1 MMASAVAD
9 RLQNG
14 VLGLDQRCNCAIFP
28 FMTNMKSLP
37 RGYRAL
43 VLGVSGGIGGAFA
56 SALSADPGCALALG
70 LSRSGDGVDVTSDTS
85 MATAARQVSQQLA
98 GAPLDLIICA
108 TGALQID
115 GRGPEKALARVTPE
129 VMAAQFALNA
139 IGPAMV
145 FKHFAPLLPRRD
157 RGLVGVLTARVGSI
171 SDNRLGGWLSYRAA
185 KAAANQVIR
194 TAAIELSRTRPGA
207 VALAL
212 HPGTV
217 ATGLTA
223 DYRADRVILTPQD
236 SVARLLA
243 ILDAA
248 QDTGRFFA
256 HDGAEV
262 AW

>member
-1 MMASAVAD
+1 
-9 RLQNG
+9 
-14 VLGLDQRCNCAIFP
+14 
-28 FMTNMKSLP
+28 MTSLP

-43 VLGVSGGIGGAFA
+43 VIGASGGIGGAFL
-56 SALSADPGCALALG
+56 SALTADPGCGGAVG
-70 LSRSGDGVDVTSDTS
+70 LSRSGDGIDVTSDAD
-85 MATAARQVSQQLA
+85 MAAAAARLRDLLA

-115 GRGPEKALARVTPE
+115 GHAPEKALARVTPAA
-129 VMAAQFALNA
+129 MAAQFALNA

-145 FKHFAPLLPRRD
+145 FKHFAPLLPRRG
-157 RGLVGVLTARVGSI
+157 RGLIGVLTARVGSI
-171 SDNRLGGWLSYRAA
+171 GDNGLGGWLSYRAA

-194 TAAIELSRTRPGA
+194 TAAVELSRTRPGT

-223 DYRADRVILTPQD
+223 DYREGRTILTPRD
-236 SVARLLA
+236 SAARLLA

-248 QDTGRFFA
+248 QDTGRFYA

-262 AW
+262 PW